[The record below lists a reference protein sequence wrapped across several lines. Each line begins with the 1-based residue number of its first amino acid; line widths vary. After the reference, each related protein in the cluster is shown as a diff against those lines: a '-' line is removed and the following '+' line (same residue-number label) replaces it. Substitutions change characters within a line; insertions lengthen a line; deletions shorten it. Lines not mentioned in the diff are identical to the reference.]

1 MNQQS
6 ILFKI
11 GVWLLLLVNVF
22 YTITSVFMATGLFD
36 KWSAFTITN
45 FIFYL
50 AAVALLVQNGT
61 LIRSK
66 LIYLMVIS
74 IACIGIGSLFK
85 IMHWPQATEILV
97 FGLCACLCVYVVHFF
112 RKSNYSLLDCM
123 KLIWVLLY
131 VTFSIDLVLH
141 LYFLR
146 EWVAIRDFAYL
157 AMLAYYTYVF
167 TISKTIPI
175 STD

>member
-1 MNQQS
+1 MNLQS
-6 ILFKI
+6 ILSKM
-11 GVWLLLLVNVF
+11 GVWLILLVNVF
-22 YTITSVFMATGLFD
+22 YTIPSVFMATELFD
-36 KWSAFTITN
+36 SRSAFTITN

-50 AAVALLVQNGT
+50 AAVALLAQNGT

-66 LIYLMVIS
+66 LIYLMAIS

-85 IMHWPQATEILV
+85 IMHWSQATEILV
-97 FGLCACLCVYVVHFF
+97 FGLCACLCVYLVHFF
-112 RKSNYSLLDCM
+112 RKSNYSLLDYM
-123 KLIWVLLY
+123 KLIWVLLF
-131 VTFSIDLVLH
+131 VTFSIDMVLH

-146 EWVAIRDFAYL
+146 EWVAVRDLAFL

-167 TISKTIPI
+167 TIGKTIPS